1 MLKLPEQFKLKY
13 EKLLG
18 DQAEA
23 FFQSFEQPVNHAFRI
38 NPLKQHL
45 PNEESLSDP
54 VPHCQW
60 GYYGKVNGKS
70 VDHQSGAVYSQ
81 EPSAMYVG
89 EVAAPKP
96 GMKVL
101 DLCAAPG
108 GKSTHLASFLD
119 NTGLLV
125 SNEINY
131 KRAKILVENL
141 ERFGAQ
147 NTVILNEDPQTLR
160 KHFPAYFDQILVDA
174 PCSGEGMFHKDP
186 DATQYWNSDYPSECA
201 VRQQAILSDAVQM
214 LKPGGEL
221 VYSTC
226 TFAPE
231 EDEQIIAWLL
241 TKYPFEM
248 VPINK
253 DAGMVDAKPEWADGN
268 PEIAKAVRLFPHLFR
283 GEGHFIAKLRLKE
296 AVNNPKP
303 IKKFERGNLNRE
315 QKQLWADFMA
325 DNIDQLPINDLI
337 CFGDQLYTLQAN
349 IPELKGLK
357 VMRPGLL
364 FGTFKKKRFEPSYAL
379 ALAVQ
384 PASMKKTVVIDHA
397 QWAKY
402 VHGDT
407 FKLVDDA
414 QLTKGWYQLI
424 CDDQAIG
431 FGKNV
436 NGTIKNFFPKGL
448 RFAAK

>member
-1 MLKLPEQFKLKY
+1 MQLPEQFKLKY
-13 EKLLG
+13 QQLLG
-18 DQAEA
+18 AQATA
-23 FFQSFEQPVNHAFRI
+23 FFNSFDQPVNHAFRI
-38 NPLKQHL
+38 NPLKQAL
-45 PNEESLSDP
+45 PTEVDLSHP

-89 EVAAPKP
+89 EVAAPKT

-108 GKSTHLASFLD
+108 GKSTHLASFLA

-125 SNEINY
+125 SNEINH
-131 KRAKILVENL
+131 KRAKVLVENL

-147 NTVILNEDPQTLR
+147 NTMILNETPQNLR
-160 KHFPAYFDQILVDA
+160 KHFPGYFDQILVDA

-186 DATQYWNSDYPSECA
+186 DAMQYWNLDYPSECA
-201 VRQQAILSDAVQM
+201 VRQREILRDAVQM
-214 LKPGGEL
+214 LTPGGEL

-241 TKYPFEM
+241 DEYPLEM
-248 VPINK
+248 VPIK
-253 DAGMVDAKPEWADGN
+253 KYDGMVAAKPEWANGN
-268 PEIAKAVRLFPHLFR
+268 PAIANAVRLFPHLFK
-283 GEGHFIAKLRLKE
+283 GEGHFIAKLRLTQAIKS
-296 AVNNPKP
+296 PK
-303 IKKFERGNLNRE
+303 KVKVERRNLSRD
-315 QKQLWADFMA
+315 QQQLWDDFIST
-325 DNIDQLPINDLI
+325 NIDQFTPTELI
-337 CFGDQLYTLQAN
+337 CFGDQLYTLNPKTPQ
-349 IPELKGLK
+349 LKGLK

-364 FGTFKKKRFEPSYAL
+364 LGTFKKKRFEPSYAL
-379 ALAVQ
+379 ALAIQ
-384 PASMKKTVVIDHA
+384 PQAMKKTVQIDHH
-397 QWAKY
+397 QWAAY

-407 FKLVDDA
+407 FQVVT
-414 QLTKGWYQLI
+414 QSPLTKGWYQLI
-424 CDDQAIG
+424 CNQQAIG

-448 RFAAK
+448 RFSVK